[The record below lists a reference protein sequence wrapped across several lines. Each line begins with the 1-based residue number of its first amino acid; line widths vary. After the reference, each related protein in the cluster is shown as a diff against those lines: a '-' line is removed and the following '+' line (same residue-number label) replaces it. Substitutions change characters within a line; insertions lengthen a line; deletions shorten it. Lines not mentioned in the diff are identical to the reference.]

1 MRWAVCGLVLMAALP
16 VALQEVQP
24 WTKNTSTACRAYF
37 DASYLSQASR
47 PAEAGMAAYDCDC
60 VMNALATDLQVADAT
75 RSCSKAVNAKV

>member
-16 VALQEVQP
+16 VALQEIQP
-24 WTKNTSTACRAYF
+24 WTKNPSTAWRACF

-47 PAEAGMAAYDCDC
+47 PAEAGMAAYYCDC
-60 VMNALATDLQVADAT
+60 VMNALATDPQVADAT

>member
-24 WTKNTSTACRAYF
+24 WTKNTSTAWRASF

-60 VMNALATDLQVADAT
+60 VMNALLRILRLLMPQAAV
-75 RSCSKAVNAKV
+75 RKA